1 LFTFG
6 SNLEHFSSD
15 FGVNVVITPSITRLI
30 DMAPYNTFILNCS
43 GIMLTQT
50 AQSKLFTWKKVVN
63 DIASNVTHD
72 GDSVNVTNSNL
83 EGISSTSI
91 LQVRENVYGDY
102 TYICSVATEHERQ
115 DATALVIVGG
125 E

>member
-1 LFTFG
+1 M
-6 SNLEHFSSD
+6 
-15 FGVNVVITPSITRLI
+15 ITPSITRLI
-30 DMAPYNTFILNCS
+30 DAVPYNTFLLNCS

-63 DIASNVTHD
+63 DIMSNVTHN

-83 EGISSTSI
+83 EGISSTSV
-91 LQVRENVYGDY
+91 LEVRESVYGNY
-102 TYICSVATEHERQ
+102 TYICSVSTEHERQ
-115 DATALVIVGG
+115 DATALVIVSG